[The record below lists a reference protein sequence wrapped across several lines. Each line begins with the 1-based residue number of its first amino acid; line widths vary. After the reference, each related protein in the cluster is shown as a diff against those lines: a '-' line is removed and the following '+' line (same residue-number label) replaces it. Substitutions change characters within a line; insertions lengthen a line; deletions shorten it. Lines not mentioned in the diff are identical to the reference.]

1 MFVLEPHLLM
11 AATLFFVL
19 LAILLYAWERMAM
32 EIISVGIIGLLLVFY
47 TIFPYLDAD
56 GNNLLRPSKIL
67 AGFSNP
73 ALITVLSLLVIGQA
87 IVNTRSL
94 ERATQFVVGL
104 SPKNPFFSMVFALI
118 FVLIIS
124 AFLNNTPVVV
134 IFIPIMQILADR
146 FSRSASAFMMP
157 LSFVAILGGMTT
169 LLGSSTNLLIS
180 NSLAD
185 LGLRQFS
192 FFEFTVPGLVLAA
205 TGFLYIV
212 FIAPKILPNRRTLA
226 NTLIDGDGKQFLA
239 QVTVNEDSKLIG
251 EEAVAGIF
259 PSLKE
264 MTVRMILRGE
274 HAELTPFDGF
284 KLRSGDVLVV
294 AATKKALTNVLATGV
309 GVLSTEYIEKS
320 KNQVGDGKLSQI
332 LSEIMITPG
341 SRLVGQNLEQ
351 IGFRYRFNSIVLGL
365 QRRTR
370 MIRTKMTE
378 IALEAGDILLVQGSA
393 ENIESLRNHRD
404 LIPMAW
410 SYTDIPSPKLAMRAN
425 IIFFS
430 VIALAATHLLPIV
443 VAAVLGAAAV
453 IFTGVI
459 NIRQAGRAID
469 RRLFLLIVSALAL
482 GTAMYETGAAAFL
495 ADIIIQL
502 FGTSSPAVVLSA
514 FFFLVAFLTNIISNN
529 ACAVLFTPI
538 AVNLAETLGVDPMIF
553 AIGLVF
559 AANCSFVTPLGYQTN
574 LLVIGPGH
582 YKFNDFVKVGLPL
595 SLLLWL
601 VFSLFVPWYYG
612 L

>member
-32 EIISVGIIGLLLVFY
+32 EIVSVGIIGLLLVFY

-104 SPKNPFFSMVFALI
+104 SPKNPFFSMVFVLI

-134 IFIPIMQILADR
+134 IFIPIMQVLADR

>member
-1 MFVLEPHLLM
+1 MFILEPHLLM
-11 AATLFFVL
+11 AATLFFVV

-320 KNQVGDGKLSQI
+320 KSRVGDGKLSQI

>member
-1 MFVLEPHLLM
+1 MFILEPHLLM

-134 IFIPIMQILADR
+134 IFIPIMQVLADR

-320 KNQVGDGKLSQI
+320 KSRVGDGKLSQI

>member
-1 MFVLEPHLLM
+1 MFILEPHLLM

-320 KNQVGDGKLSQI
+320 KSRVGDGKLSQI

-443 VAAVLGAAAV
+443 VAALLGAAAV

>member
-19 LAILLYAWERMAM
+19 LAILLYAWEKMAM
-32 EIISVGIIGLLLVFY
+32 EIISVAIIGLLLVFY

-320 KNQVGDGKLSQI
+320 KSRVGDGKLSQI

-443 VAAVLGAAAV
+443 VAALLGAAAV

>member
-1 MFVLEPHLLM
+1 MFILEPHLLM

-264 MTVRMILRGE
+264 MTVRMIFRGE

-320 KNQVGDGKLSQI
+320 KSRVGDGKLSQI

>member
-1 MFVLEPHLLM
+1 MFILEPNLLM

-19 LAILLYAWERMAM
+19 LAMFLYAWGRMAM
-32 EIISVGIIGLLLVFY
+32 EIVSVGILGLLLVFY
-47 TIFPYLDAD
+47 TIFPYLDSD
-56 GNNLLRPSKIL
+56 GNNLLNPSKIL
-67 AGFSNP
+67 AGFANP

-94 ERATQFVVGL
+94 EKATQFVVGL

-185 LGLRQFS
+185 HGLRQFS
-192 FFEFTVPGLVLAA
+192 FFEFTIPGLVLAA
-205 TGFLYIV
+205 TGFLYII
-212 FIAPKILPNRRTLA
+212 FIAPKILPNRSPLA

-239 QVTVNEDSKLIG
+239 QVTVNAESKLIG
-251 EEAVAGIF
+251 EEAIAGIF

-264 MTVRMILRGE
+264 ITVRMILRGE
-274 HAELTPFDGF
+274 HAELTPFEGF

-294 AATKKALTNVLATGV
+294 AATKKELTNVLATGI
-309 GVLSTEYIEKS
+309 GVLSTEYLEIRKS
-320 KNQVGDGKLSQI
+320 QVGDGKLSQI
-332 LSEIMITPG
+332 LSEVMITPG
-341 SRLVGQNLEQ
+341 SRLIGQNLEQ
-351 IGFRYRFNSIVLGL
+351 IGFRHKFNSIVLGL
-365 QRRTR
+365 QRRSR
-370 MIRTKMTE
+370 MIKTRMTE
-378 IALEAGDILLVQGSA
+378 IALDAGDILLVQGSA

-404 LIPMAW
+404 LMPMAW

-430 VIALAATHLLPIV
+430 VIALAASHLLPIV
-443 VAAVLGAAAV
+443 VAALLGATAV

-469 RRLFLLIVSALAL
+469 RRLLLLIVSALAL
-482 GTAMYETGAAAFL
+482 GTAMYETGAAGFF
-495 ADIIIQL
+495 ADIIIRL
-502 FGTSSPAVVLSA
+502 FGDSSPAVVLSV
-514 FFFLVAFLTNIISNN
+514 FFLLVAVLTNIISNN

-538 AVNLAETLGVDPMIF
+538 AINLAETLGVDPMIF
-553 AIGLVF
+553 AISLVF

-595 SLLLWL
+595 SVILWL
-601 VFSLFVPWYYG
+601 VFSFFAPWYYN

>member
-104 SPKNPFFSMVFALI
+104 SPKNPFFSMVFVLI

-134 IFIPIMQILADR
+134 IFIPIMQVLADR

-443 VAAVLGAAAV
+443 VAALLGAAAV

>member
-157 LSFVAILGGMTT
+157 LSFVAIQGGMTT

-320 KNQVGDGKLSQI
+320 KSRVGDGKLSQI

>member
-1 MFVLEPHLLM
+1 M

-104 SPKNPFFSMVFALI
+104 SPKNPFFSMVFVLI

-134 IFIPIMQILADR
+134 IFIPIMQVLADR

>member
-1 MFVLEPHLLM
+1 MFILEPHLLM

-32 EIISVGIIGLLLVFY
+32 EIISVAIIGLLLVFY

-134 IFIPIMQILADR
+134 IFIPIMQVLADR

>member
-1 MFVLEPHLLM
+1 MFILEPHLLM

-73 ALITVLSLLVIGQA
+73 AVITVLSLLVIGQA

-320 KNQVGDGKLSQI
+320 KSRVGDGKLSQI

-502 FGTSSPAVVLSA
+502 IGTSSPAVVLSA

>member
-1 MFVLEPHLLM
+1 MFILEPHLLM

-32 EIISVGIIGLLLVFY
+32 EIISVAIIGLLLVFY

-320 KNQVGDGKLSQI
+320 KSRVGDGKLSQI

>member
-104 SPKNPFFSMVFALI
+104 SPKNPFLSMVFALI

-320 KNQVGDGKLSQI
+320 KSRVGDGKLSQI

>member
-1 MFVLEPHLLM
+1 M

-320 KNQVGDGKLSQI
+320 KSRVGDGKLSQI

>member
-32 EIISVGIIGLLLVFY
+32 EIISVAIIGLLLVFY

-320 KNQVGDGKLSQI
+320 KSRVGDGKLSQI

-443 VAAVLGAAAV
+443 VAALLGAAAV

>member
-1 MFVLEPHLLM
+1 MFILEPHLLM

>member
-259 PSLKE
+259 SSLKE

-320 KNQVGDGKLSQI
+320 KSRVGDGKLSQI

-351 IGFRYRFNSIVLGL
+351 IGFRYRVNSIVLGL
-365 QRRTR
+365 LRRTR

>member
-1 MFVLEPHLLM
+1 M

-32 EIISVGIIGLLLVFY
+32 EIISVAIIGLLLVFY

>member
-1 MFVLEPHLLM
+1 M

-134 IFIPIMQILADR
+134 IFIPIMQVLADR

>member
-320 KNQVGDGKLSQI
+320 KSRVGDGKLSQI

-595 SLLLWL
+595 SVLLWL

>member
-1 MFVLEPHLLM
+1 M

-320 KNQVGDGKLSQI
+320 KSRVGDGKLSQI

-595 SLLLWL
+595 SVLLWL

>member
-1 MFVLEPHLLM
+1 MFILEPHLLM

-32 EIISVGIIGLLLVFY
+32 EIISVAIIGLLLVFY

-104 SPKNPFFSMVFALI
+104 SPKNPFFSMVFVLI

-134 IFIPIMQILADR
+134 IFIPIMQVLADR

-320 KNQVGDGKLSQI
+320 KSRVGDGKLSQI

>member
-320 KNQVGDGKLSQI
+320 KSRVGDGKLSQI

>member
-1 MFVLEPHLLM
+1 MFILEPHLLM

-32 EIISVGIIGLLLVFY
+32 EIISVAIIGLLLVFY

-104 SPKNPFFSMVFALI
+104 SPKNPFFSMVFVLI

-134 IFIPIMQILADR
+134 IFIPIMQVLADR

-332 LSEIMITPG
+332 LSEIKITPG

>member
-320 KNQVGDGKLSQI
+320 KSRVGDGKLSQI

-601 VFSLFVPWYYG
+601 VFSLFVPWCYG

>member
-443 VAAVLGAAAV
+443 VAALLGAAAV

>member
-104 SPKNPFFSMVFALI
+104 SPKNPFFSMVFVLI

-134 IFIPIMQILADR
+134 IFIPIMQVLADR

>member
-1 MFVLEPHLLM
+1 MFILEPHLLM

-32 EIISVGIIGLLLVFY
+32 EIISVAIIGLLLVFY

-73 ALITVLSLLVIGQA
+73 ALIAVLSLLVIGLA

-443 VAAVLGAAAV
+443 VAALLGAAAV

>member
-259 PSLKE
+259 SSLKE

-320 KNQVGDGKLSQI
+320 KSRVGDGKLSQI

-595 SLLLWL
+595 SVLLWL

>member
-259 PSLKE
+259 SSLKE

-320 KNQVGDGKLSQI
+320 KSRVGDGKLSQI

>member
-1 MFVLEPHLLM
+1 MFILEPHLLM

-185 LGLRQFS
+185 LGLRQVS

-259 PSLKE
+259 SSLKE

-284 KLRSGDVLVV
+284 NLRSGDVLVV

-320 KNQVGDGKLSQI
+320 KSRVGDGKLSQI

-351 IGFRYRFNSIVLGL
+351 IGFRYRFNSIVIGL

-482 GTAMYETGAAAFL
+482 GTAMYETGAAALL
-495 ADIIIQL
+495 ADNIIQL

>member
-1 MFVLEPHLLM
+1 MFILEPHLLM

-104 SPKNPFFSMVFALI
+104 SPQNPFFSMVFVLI

-443 VAAVLGAAAV
+443 VAALLGAAAV

>member
-11 AATLFFVL
+11 AATLFFVV

-259 PSLKE
+259 SSLKE

-320 KNQVGDGKLSQI
+320 KSRVGDGKLSQI

>member
-1 MFVLEPHLLM
+1 M

-32 EIISVGIIGLLLVFY
+32 EIISVAIIGLLLVFY

-320 KNQVGDGKLSQI
+320 KSRVGDGKLSQI

-538 AVNLAETLGVDPMIF
+538 AVNLAETLGVDP
-553 AIGLVF
+553 IGLVF

>member
-1 MFVLEPHLLM
+1 
-11 AATLFFVL
+11 
-19 LAILLYAWERMAM
+19 
-32 EIISVGIIGLLLVFY
+32 
-47 TIFPYLDAD
+47 
-56 GNNLLRPSKIL
+56 
-67 AGFSNP
+67 
-73 ALITVLSLLVIGQA
+73 
-87 IVNTRSL
+87 
-94 ERATQFVVGL
+94 
-104 SPKNPFFSMVFALI
+104 
-118 FVLIIS
+118 
-124 AFLNNTPVVV
+124 
-134 IFIPIMQILADR
+134 MQILADR

-320 KNQVGDGKLSQI
+320 KSRVGDGKLSQI

-595 SLLLWL
+595 SVLLWL

>member
-1 MFVLEPHLLM
+1 MFILEPHLLM

-259 PSLKE
+259 SSLKE

-320 KNQVGDGKLSQI
+320 KSRVGDGKLSQI

>member
-1 MFVLEPHLLM
+1 MFILEPHLLM

-320 KNQVGDGKLSQI
+320 KSRVGDGKLSQI

>member
-1 MFVLEPHLLM
+1 MFILEPNLLM

-19 LAILLYAWERMAM
+19 LAMFLYAWGRMAM
-32 EIISVGIIGLLLVFY
+32 EIVSVGILGLLLVFY
-47 TIFPYLDAD
+47 TIFPYLDSD
-56 GNNLLRPSKIL
+56 GNNLLNPSKIL
-67 AGFSNP
+67 AGFANP

-94 ERATQFVVGL
+94 EKATQFVVGL

-192 FFEFTVPGLVLAA
+192 FFEFTIPGLVLAA
-205 TGFLYIV
+205 TGFLYII
-212 FIAPKILPNRRTLA
+212 FIAPKILPNRSPLA

-239 QVTVNEDSKLIG
+239 QVTVNAESKLIG
-251 EEAVAGIF
+251 EEAIAGIF

-264 MTVRMILRGE
+264 ITVRMILRGE
-274 HAELTPFDGF
+274 HAELTPFEGF

-294 AATKKALTNVLATGV
+294 AATKKELTNVLATGI
-309 GVLSTEYIEKS
+309 GVLSTEYLEIRKS
-320 KNQVGDGKLSQI
+320 QVGDGKLSQI
-332 LSEIMITPG
+332 LSEVMITPG
-341 SRLVGQNLEQ
+341 SRLIGQNLEQ
-351 IGFRYRFNSIVLGL
+351 IGFRHKFNSIVLGL
-365 QRRTR
+365 QRRSR
-370 MIRTKMTE
+370 MIKTRMTE
-378 IALEAGDILLVQGSA
+378 IALDAGDILLVQGSA

-404 LIPMAW
+404 LMPMAW

-430 VIALAATHLLPIV
+430 VIALAASHLLPIV
-443 VAAVLGAAAV
+443 VAALLGATAV

-469 RRLFLLIVSALAL
+469 RRLLLLIVSALAL
-482 GTAMYETGAAAFL
+482 GTAMYETGAAGFF
-495 ADIIIQL
+495 ADIIIRL
-502 FGTSSPAVVLSA
+502 FGDSSPAVVLSV
-514 FFFLVAFLTNIISNN
+514 FFLLVAVVTNIISNN

-538 AVNLAETLGVDPMIF
+538 AINLAETLGVDPMIF
-553 AIGLVF
+553 AISLVF
-559 AANCSFVTPLGYQTN
+559 AANCSFVTPLGFQTN

-595 SLLLWL
+595 SVILWL
-601 VFSLFVPWYYG
+601 VFSFFAPWYYN

>member
-1 MFVLEPHLLM
+1 MFILEPHLLM

-320 KNQVGDGKLSQI
+320 K
-332 LSEIMITPG
+332 
-341 SRLVGQNLEQ
+341 SRV
-351 IGFRYRFNSIVLGL
+351 
-365 QRRTR
+365 
-370 MIRTKMTE
+370 
-378 IALEAGDILLVQGSA
+378 
-393 ENIESLRNHRD
+393 
-404 LIPMAW
+404 
-410 SYTDIPSPKLAMRAN
+410 
-425 IIFFS
+425 
-430 VIALAATHLLPIV
+430 
-443 VAAVLGAAAV
+443 
-453 IFTGVI
+453 
-459 NIRQAGRAID
+459 
-469 RRLFLLIVSALAL
+469 
-482 GTAMYETGAAAFL
+482 
-495 ADIIIQL
+495 
-502 FGTSSPAVVLSA
+502 
-514 FFFLVAFLTNIISNN
+514 
-529 ACAVLFTPI
+529 
-538 AVNLAETLGVDPMIF
+538 
-553 AIGLVF
+553 
-559 AANCSFVTPLGYQTN
+559 
-574 LLVIGPGH
+574 
-582 YKFNDFVKVGLPL
+582 
-595 SLLLWL
+595 
-601 VFSLFVPWYYG
+601 
-612 L
+612 